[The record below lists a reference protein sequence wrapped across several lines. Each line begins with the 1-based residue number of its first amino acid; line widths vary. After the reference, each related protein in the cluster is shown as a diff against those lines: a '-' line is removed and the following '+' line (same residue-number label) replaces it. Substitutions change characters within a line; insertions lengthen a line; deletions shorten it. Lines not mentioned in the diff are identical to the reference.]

1 MSAEVNKALAEPGK
15 IASDVRQN
23 ITPALFAKYP
33 NVSLRLDGQ
42 TEDQGELQRELAGGF
57 LFAAFLIYALLAIP
71 LRSYLKPLLI
81 MAVIPFGMIGAMV
94 GHLILG
100 LDVSLLSM
108 FGLIALAGVVVND
121 SLILVDFIGRARAA
135 GMGLIDAVVDASASR
150 FRAIVL
156 TSLTTFIGLFP
167 IVFLETSAQAESIV
181 PMAAS
186 LAFGILFST
195 VNTLIMIPA
204 LYVIG
209 SQAKRRL
216 GREINIM
223 LGRPQKPATSHR

>member
-1 MSAEVNKALAEPGK
+1 MSL
-15 IASDVRQN
+15 Q
-23 ITPALFAKYP
+23 
-33 NVSLRLDGQ
+33 LDGQ
-42 TEDQGELQRELAGGF
+42 TEEQGDLQRELTGGF
-57 LFAAFLIYALLAIP
+57 LFSAFLIYALIAIP

-121 SLILVDFIGRARAA
+121 SLILVDFIGRARAT

-156 TSLTTFIGLFP
+156 TSLTTFIGLCP
-167 IVFLETSAQAESIV
+167 IVFLETSAQAESII
-181 PMAAS
+181 PMATS

-204 LYVIG
+204 LYVVG
-209 SQAKRRL
+209 SQAKRRVA
-216 GREINIM
+216 REISII
-223 LGRPQKPATSHR
+223 LGRPQATFTSGHG